1 MLNISPI
8 PAFDDNYIWLLRQ
21 EGQYLA
27 TVVDPGDEEPVI
39 ARLAAEG
46 LTLAAILLTH
56 HHGDHIGGVAD
67 LLARWPQARVYGPRD
82 RRIRLVT
89 DPVGEGDR
97 IAPPGLATSFQ
108 VLEVPG
114 HTATHIAYLAD
125 YPGAAG
131 DVAASTAANR
141 SPPAAGGR
149 PPSAG
154 TGGEISG
161 AIGARAASG
170 TSGANGAVSALGEG
184 AGALFCGDTLFA
196 AGCGR
201 VFDGTFDQLAASLAR
216 IAALPPDTLL
226 YCAHEYTLA
235 NLGFAAWVEP
245 DSPALRERR
254 AQVEALR
261 AANQPSVPSTLA
273 AELATNPF
281 LRTAMPGVRAAAAAF
296 AGKPLTTHA
305 QVFTALRQWKDSRY
319 D

>member
-21 EGQYLA
+21 EGWDLA

-67 LLARWPQARVYGPRD
+67 LLARWPRARVYGPRD

-97 IAPPGLATSFQ
+97 ISPPGLATSFQ

-125 YPGAAG
+125 HQGAAG
-131 DVAASTAANR
+131 YPAADTAANR
-141 SPPAAGGR
+141 SPPAAGVK

-154 TGGEISG
+154 MGGEISG
-161 AIGARAASG
+161 
-170 TSGANGAVSALGEG
+170 TSGG

-245 DSPALRERR
+245 DSPALAARR
-254 AQVEALR
+254 ARVEAER
-261 AANQPSVPSTLA
+261 AAGQPTVPSSLA
-273 AELATNPF
+273 EELATNPF
-281 LRTAMPGVRAAAAAF
+281 LRTAVPGVRAAAEAF
-296 AGKPLTTHA
+296 AGQSLTTAA